1 MKSWTTF
8 LLGAALLAAIS
19 FSAPTALVA
28 QEAADTAAERKKQEG
43 RNLPLEEGRT
53 VSLDTDV
60 GTWLSLDVSPD
71 GGTVVFGILGDLY
84 TVPLDGGDA
93 TRITAGMAY
102 DTQPRNSSDGTQLV
116 FISDRSD
123 GDNLKR
129 ASSPTSSFCRVTL

>member
-1 MKSWTTF
+1 M
-8 LLGAALLAAIS
+8 S

-28 QEAADTAAERKKQEG
+28 KEAADTAAERKKQEG
-43 RNLPLEEGRT
+43 
-53 VSLDTDV
+53 
-60 GTWLSLDVSPD
+60 
-71 GGTVVFGILGDLY
+71 
-84 TVPLDGGDA
+84 
-93 TRITAGMAY
+93 RITAGMAY